1 MMAVGPDD
9 TLRTRG
15 VTTLGLRVLVV
26 LVAGLISLTAWS
38 GGPVAAQVRDL
49 SRVRILAVAP
59 FADDDP
65 TTRPLAE
72 RGAARLSALLQGG
85 RFQVIEAARVAA
97 EMERAGVKAPSLI
110 SPTQTVTLGMR
121 LGADAVLTGRVVQI
135 YQERQR
141 ERSNGGGGFHLESRV
156 VVDVRVLEVST
167 RLILLQD
174 EFRCTLPFLAAEAME
189 CVVREV
195 AARLR

>member
-1 MMAVGPDD
+1 M
-9 TLRTRG
+9 RTRG
-15 VTTLGLRVLVV
+15 VTIMRMRPIVV
-26 LVAGLISLTAWS
+26 LAFVGLIALTAWS
-38 GGPVAAQVRDL
+38 GRPAGAQVRDL
-49 SRVRILAVAP
+49 SRVRVLAVAP

-72 RGAARLSALLQGG
+72 RGSARLSALLQGG
-85 RFQVIEAARVAA
+85 RFQIIEAARVAV
-97 EMERAGVKAPSLI
+97 EMDRAGVRPPSLI
-110 SPTQTVTLGMR
+110 SPTQTVTLGIR

-156 VVDVRVLEVST
+156 VIDVRVLEVST

-174 EFRCTLPFLAAEAME
+174 EFRCTLPYLAVEAME
-189 CVVREV
+189 CVVRDV
-195 AARLR
+195 AARLHQARN

>member
-1 MMAVGPDD
+1 MARI
-9 TLRTRG
+9 LI
-15 VTTLGLRVLVV
+15 VL
-26 LVAGLISLTAWS
+26 LVAVLAAAAH
-38 GGPVAAQVRDL
+38 GPAAAQSRDL

-72 RGAARLSALLQGG
+72 HGATRLSALLQGG
-85 RFQVIEAARVAA
+85 RFQIIEAVRVAA
-97 EMERAGVKAPSLI
+97 EMERAGVTPPSLI

-141 ERSNGGGGFHLESRV
+141 ERANGPGGFYVESRV
-156 VVDVRVLEVST
+156 AIDVRVLEMST
-167 RLILLQD
+167 RLILLQE
-174 EFRCTLPFLAAEAME
+174 EFRCALPFLAVEAME

-195 AARLR
+195 AARLRQGRN

>member
-1 MMAVGPDD
+1 MARI
-9 TLRTRG
+9 LI
-15 VTTLGLRVLVV
+15 VL
-26 LVAGLISLTAWS
+26 LVAILAAAA
-38 GGPVAAQVRDL
+38 GGPVAAQSRDL

-72 RGAARLSALLQGG
+72 HGAVRLSALLQGG
-85 RFQVIEAARVAA
+85 RFQIIDAARVAS
-97 EMERAGVKAPSLI
+97 EMERAGVKAPALI

-135 YQERQR
+135 FQERQR
-141 ERSNGGGGFHLESRV
+141 ERTNGPGGFHLESRV
-156 VVDVRVLEVST
+156 VIDVRVLEVST
-167 RLILLQD
+167 RLKLLED
-174 EFRCTLPFLAAEAME
+174 EFGCTLPFLAVAAME

-195 AARLR
+195 AARLRDARN

>member
-1 MMAVGPDD
+1 MAIRMLLIPF
-9 TLRTRG
+9 
-15 VTTLGLRVLVV
+15 VV
-26 LVAGLISLTAWS
+26 ALIIPMASAERPAW
-38 GGPVAAQVRDL
+38 AQSRDL
-49 SRVRILAVAP
+49 SRVRVLAVAP
-59 FADDDP
+59 FSDDDP

-72 RGAARLSALLQGG
+72 HGAARLSALLQSGG
-85 RFQVIEAARVAA
+85 FQVVESARVAA
-97 EMERAGVKAPSLI
+97 ELGRANLTPSALI

-141 ERSNGGGGFHLESRV
+141 ERSNGPGGFHQESRV

-174 EFRCTLPFLAAEAME
+174 EFRCTLPVLAVEAME
-189 CVVREV
+189 CVVRQV
-195 AARLR
+195 AARLRQARN